1 MTSQFELT
9 VVSAESK
16 IFEGTVTSVRVSGID
31 GELGSMQGIPHY

>member
-16 IFEGTVTSVRVSGID
+16 IFEGTVTSVRV
-31 GELGSMQGIPHY
+31 QGLMVN